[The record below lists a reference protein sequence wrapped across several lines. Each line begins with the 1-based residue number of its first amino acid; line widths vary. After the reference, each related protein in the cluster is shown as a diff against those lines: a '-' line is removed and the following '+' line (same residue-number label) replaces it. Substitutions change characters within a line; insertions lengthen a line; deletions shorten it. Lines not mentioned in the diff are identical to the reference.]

1 LAAEQR
7 QFAGKVPGA
16 KPKRKLPDAI
26 FNGNCSPAMACYTS
40 HADLFAGYGVNWR
53 KASFLGM
60 EQSVEDFIGAQ
71 MSKASYS
78 KGVTE
83 PPLLEHTIGEAL
95 DRAASQWPG
104 GLALV
109 SRHQGIRWTWAELNA
124 EVDRIACG
132 LLAHNVAKGD
142 RVGIWA
148 PNCAEWTVTQFATA
162 KIGAILVTI
171 NPAYRLSELEYAL
184 NKVGCSV
191 LVTAPSFKT
200 SDYVGMLREL
210 GSAKLP
216 TVRLMVALGA
226 QEHPGFL
233 SWAALREDANRAHLV
248 SIGATLDRNDAINIQ
263 FTSGTTGFPKGA
275 TLTHR
280 NILNNGLFTG
290 RTIKVGPDDRIC
302 IPVPLYHCFGMVMGN
317 MAALTSGAA
326 MIYPGEAFDPKLV
339 VEAVQADACTALYGV
354 PTMFITVLNQPGL
367 AAYDVST
374 LRTGIMAGS
383 PCPTATMRAVIDRLN
398 MAEVTIGYGMTETS
412 PITTQTA
419 TDDPLEERVTT
430 VGRVHPHAE
439 AKIVSPDGRTLPR
452 GEQGEYC
459 SRGYAVM
466 LGYWDDPEKTAEAI
480 DAEGWMHSGDL
491 ATMDE
496 KGYVRIT
503 GRIKDM
509 IIRGGE
515 NIYPREI
522 EEFLLSHPAISDAQV
537 FGVADEK
544 YGEEV
549 CAWIIA
555 KPDVA
560 LASED
565 VIAHCKGQIAH
576 FKVPRHVRIVD
587 AFVMTV
593 TGKAQ
598 KFEMRKT
605 MEAELA
611 MASGR
616 G

>member
-1 LAAEQR
+1 MMQL
-7 QFAGKVPGA
+7 
-16 KPKRKLPDAI
+16 
-26 FNGNCSPAMACYTS
+26 
-40 HADLFAGYGVNWR
+40 
-53 KASFLGM
+53 
-60 EQSVEDFIGAQ
+60 
-71 MSKASYS
+71 SYS

-83 PPLLEHTIGEAL
+83 PPLLEYTIGEAL
-95 DRAASQWPG
+95 DQAATKWPN

-109 SRHQGIRWTWAELNA
+109 SRHQNIRWSWTELNA

-132 LLAHNVAKGD
+132 LLANDVVKGD

-148 PNCAEWTVTQFATA
+148 PNCAEWTLTQFATA
-162 KIGAILVTI
+162 KIGAVLVTI
-171 NPAYRLSELEYAL
+171 NPAYRLSEVEYAL

-191 LVTAPSFKT
+191 LVTASSFKT

-210 GSAKLP
+210 GPGKLP
-216 TVRLMVALGA
+216 NVRLMVSLGD
-226 QEHPGFL
+226 ERHDGFL
-233 SWAALREDANRAHLV
+233 PWSDLRRESDTAQLA
-248 SIGATLDRNDAINIQ
+248 SISATLDRNDAINIQ

-280 NILNNGLFTG
+280 NILNNGLITG
-290 RTIKVGPDDRIC
+290 HMIKAGVADRIC
-302 IPVPLYHCFGMVMGN
+302 IPVPLYHCFGMVLGN
-317 MAALTSGAA
+317 LVSLTSGAA

-339 VEAVQADACTALYGV
+339 LDAVQEEACTVLYGV
-354 PTMFITVLNQPGL
+354 PTMFITILNQPGL
-367 AAYDVST
+367 NAYNVSS

-383 PCPTATMRAVIDRLN
+383 PCPTATMRAVIDQLN
-398 MAEVTIGYGMTETS
+398 MREVTIAYGMTETS

-430 VGRVHPHAE
+430 VGRVHPNAE
-439 AKIVSPDGRTLPR
+439 AKVVGPDGATLPI

-459 SRGYAVM
+459 SSGYAVM
-466 LGYWDDPEKTAEAI
+466 LGYWDDPEKTTEAI
-480 DAEGWMHSGDL
+480 DSDGWMHSGDL

-522 EEFLLSHPAISDAQV
+522 EEFLLSHPAIADAQV

-549 CAWIIA
+549 CTWIIA
-555 KPDVA
+555 KPGA
-560 LASED
+560 TILPED

-576 FKVPRHVRIVD
+576 YKVPRHVRIVD
-587 AFVMTV
+587 AFTMTV

-598 KFEMRKT
+598 KFEMRKV
-605 MEAELA
+605 MEAEL
-611 MASGR
+611 R
-616 G
+616 Q